1 MSTYIKFTDG
11 TEVHISDVYTCGKMM
26 HKYIEIGHTY
36 DKEKIAV
43 KRAINLNRKKR
54 YNSIKIRRHRKK
66 ITHCRR
72 DVCTCRTIMPTI
84 VGYYEDSKKR
94 YIVVETGKKFK
105 RINNA
110 IKNALN
116 YVKQHSK

>member
-1 MSTYIKFTDG
+1 
-11 TEVHISDVYTCGKMM
+11 
-26 HKYIEIGHTY
+26 
-36 DKEKIAV
+36 
-43 KRAINLNRKKR
+43 
-54 YNSIKIRRHRKK
+54 
-66 ITHCRR
+66 
-72 DVCTCRTIMPTI
+72 MPTI
-84 VGYYEDSKKR
+84 VGYYEDGKKR